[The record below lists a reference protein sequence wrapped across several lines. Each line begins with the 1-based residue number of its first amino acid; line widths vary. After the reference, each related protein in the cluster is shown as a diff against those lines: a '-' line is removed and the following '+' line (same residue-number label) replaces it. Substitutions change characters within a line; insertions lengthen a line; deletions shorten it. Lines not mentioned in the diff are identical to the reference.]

1 MSTTKINGVERGIGL
16 RYSSTGTQPIGPP
29 CRAVY
34 QRGGSSLG
42 CCARRYSLFGP
53 LGIDNRER
61 WWPST
66 VMGQAQG
73 RDHSIP
79 SGSFASLS
87 VAMAS
92 LLIAPGKGT
101 AKIPLSRPSRPGV
114 NSGLIWLRP
123 PVPQLSNLQHR
134 ILIISTRFRVSSPSA
149 FLSSFQFSRYG
160 VSYYSSPRLDSHTH
174 WQSKRP
180 PPYVDSYR
188 PAHDMPWHASHK
200 RTKPENS

>member
-1 MSTTKINGVERGIGL
+1 
-16 RYSSTGTQPIGPP
+16 
-29 CRAVY
+29 
-34 QRGGSSLG
+34 
-42 CCARRYSLFGP
+42 
-53 LGIDNRER
+53 
-61 WWPST
+61 
-66 VMGQAQG
+66 MGQVRG

-87 VAMAS
+87 VTMAS

-101 AKIPLSRPSRPGV
+101 AKIPLSRPARPGV

-134 ILIISTRFRVSSPSA
+134 ILISTRFRVSSPSA

-174 WQSKRP
+174 WQSKRS
-180 PPYVDSYR
+180 PPYVDNYR

-200 RTKPENS
+200 RTEPKNS